1 MDVNQ
6 TVSFPGG
13 ATKNLLGGATKSLLG
28 GKYKVDNHDCSNC
41 PTFLSREEEEDHLEL
56 IKRVRDNV
64 TSQLRR
70 GEDELQEKVGE
81 EQEEDHLELIN
92 RVRDNVTSQLRR
104 GEGDLQDRV
113 GEEQKE
119 KCGQCGKRYARRGMV
134 KHMKEKHGEKLKCNI
149 CDEELKT
156 EKTLENHF
164 AKKHIVNTIA
174 FLECNSCEYK
184 TMNKY
189 YMTDHEKRQH
199 GNGNNEGFNSF
210 VCSKCY
216 TRKPNEY
223 LLKKHQQQHVTSICV
238 VCKKT
243 FNSTK
248 NLRRHKQIHEIQRC
262 PECGKNFN

>member
-41 PTFLSREEEEDHLEL
+41 PTFLSREE
-56 IKRVRDNV
+56 
-64 TSQLRR
+64 
-70 GEDELQEKVGE
+70 
-81 EQEEDHLELIN
+81 EEDHLELIN

-223 LLKKHQQQHVTSICV
+223 LLKKHQQQHVTSLCV

-262 PECGKNFN
+262 PECGKNFNSKKEFKSHKLSHKTRHRVQEELA